1 MTFKNSYRK
10 SQNVVADSIS
20 GNIVYMPPEAK
31 DVSILMKQI
40 IREFNSN
47 KFKDI
52 PLPIRAGIFAYE
64 IVTIHPFMDENEPL
78 VKNATYPQNAY
89 KLGFSN

>member
-1 MTFKNSYRK
+1 
-10 SQNVVADSIS
+10 
-20 GNIVYMPPEAK
+20 MPPEAK

-64 IVTIHPFMDENEPL
+64 IVTIHPFMDGNGRTARL
-78 VKNATYPQNAY
+78 LATYILKSNKY
-89 KLGFSN
+89 DLKGFYVIV